1 MIVIPKMTTAEFMKF
16 TNDCMMILECYAED
30 CSSYPDL
37 GCEEDEI
44 CDAIDK
50 LNELRD
56 NVGRMI
62 P

>member
-1 MIVIPKMTTAEFMKF
+1 MTTAEFMKF

-56 NVGRMI
+56 NIGRMI